1 MIYSSKQNSLIK
13 TIASLKD
20 KKGRRDNG
28 LYIVEGV
35 KMVSEAIKFNQD
47 IEYIVMAEGF
57 DASRLKC
64 NLNVITVTNQVFEY
78 LSDEK
83 TPQGVLAV
91 IKIPNC
97 EAKKPNGNAVVL
109 DGIQD
114 PGNLG
119 AIIRTAVASGYSD
132 IYLINTVDAYS
143 PKVVRASMSGIY
155 FVNLYKCD
163 YNGLLD
169 CLNDYDL
176 IVSDLDG
183 ENLFDFKPKKNF
195 AIVIGNEGNGVSDE
209 LRSKADCVLTIPM
222 SDKIE
227 SLNASIAASLMMYN
241 LKSR

>member
-13 TIASLKD
+13 TLASLKD

-35 KMVSEAIKFNQD
+35 KMVSEAIKFNQE
-47 IEYIVMAEGF
+47 IEYIVMAESF
-57 DASRLKC
+57 DANRLDC
-64 NLNVITVTNQVFEY
+64 NAKLVTVTDQVFEY

-97 EAKKPNGNAVVL
+97 TAKKPNGNAIVL

-119 AIIRTAVASGYSD
+119 TIIRTAVASGYSD
-132 IYLINTVDAYS
+132 LYLINTVDAYS

-155 FVNLYKCD
+155 FVNLYRCD
-163 YNGLLD
+163 YDELLA
-169 CLNDYDL
+169 CLGGYDL
-176 IVSDLDG
+176 IVADLDG
-183 ENLFDFKPKKNF
+183 ENLFTFKPQGNF
-195 AIVIGNEGNGVSDE
+195 ALVIGNEGNGVSGE
-209 LRSKADCVLTIPM
+209 LRKRANYVLTIPM

-241 LKSR
+241 LKQD

>member
-28 LYIVEGV
+28 LYIAQGV
-35 KMVSEAIKFNQD
+35 KMVSEAIKFNQE

-57 DASRLKC
+57 DASRLDC
-64 NLNVITVTNQVFEY
+64 NAKTITVTNQVFEY
-78 LSDEK
+78 LTDEV

-91 IKIPNC
+91 LKIPNTTV
-97 EAKKPNGNAVVL
+97 KKPSGNAIVL

-119 AIIRTAVASGYSD
+119 TIIRTAVASNYSD
-132 IYLINTVDAYS
+132 IYLINTVDPYS
-143 PKVVRASMSGIY
+143 PKVVKASMSGIY
-155 FVNLYKCD
+155 SVNLYRCD
-163 YNGLLD
+163 YDNLLESLD
-169 CLNDYDL
+169 GYDL

-183 ENLFDFKPKKNF
+183 DNLFDFKPNKPF
-195 AIVIGNEGNGVSDE
+195 AIVIGNEGNGVSEE
-209 LRSKADCVLTIPM
+209 LKRRANHVLTIPM

-227 SLNASIAASLMMYN
+227 SLNASVAAALMMYN
-241 LKSR
+241 LKN